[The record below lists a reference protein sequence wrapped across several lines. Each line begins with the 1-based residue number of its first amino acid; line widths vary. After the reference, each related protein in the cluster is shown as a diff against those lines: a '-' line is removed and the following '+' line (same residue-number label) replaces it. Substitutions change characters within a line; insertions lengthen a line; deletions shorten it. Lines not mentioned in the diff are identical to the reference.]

1 MLRRAD
7 KRSTVL
13 RNAYP
18 TNSYF
23 LHSNACRRKSVG
35 QVLLNPFVQV
45 GDFIDNAHFAE
56 LAELRSAADARVF
69 RQRLRTDGQAL
80 FNAVFSRLS
89 AR

>member
-1 MLRRAD
+1 MPRRDD

-23 LHSNACRRKSVG
+23 LHSNARRRKSVG
-35 QVLLNPFVQV
+35 QALLNPFVQV

-56 LAELRSAADARVF
+56 LAELRSAADARAF
-69 RQRLRTDGQAL
+69 RQSFLADRQAL
-80 FNAVFSRLS
+80 FDAVFSRLS